1 MSAIDAR
8 ARAAAFK
15 LLKKSG
21 QAMTLTQTITGEYD
35 PATGLVAITETAHT
49 GVGVALNYSQ
59 DMIDG
64 TTILQSDQRVFLNP
78 QLSGTP
84 KAGDKLTFSGVV
96 HSVIASRPLKPS
108 GTVLLHEV
116 QARA

>member
-1 MSAIDAR
+1 MTLDAR
-8 ARAAAFK
+8 ARATALK
-15 LLKKSG
+15 LLTKNG
-21 QAMTLTQTITGEYD
+21 QVIALTQITSGAYD
-35 PATGLVAITETAHT
+35 PATGSVAITETVHT

-64 TTILQSDQRVFLNP
+64 TTILQSDQRVYLNP
-78 QLSGTP
+78 QLGATP

-96 HSVIASRPLKPS
+96 HSVIASRPLAPA

-116 QARA
+116 QARI